1 MENKDILT
9 WYDCYIKYFI
19 VSMQPLKEQEAE
31 MNLKNPFKAN
41 EI

>member
-9 WYDCYIKYFI
+9 WYDCYIKYF